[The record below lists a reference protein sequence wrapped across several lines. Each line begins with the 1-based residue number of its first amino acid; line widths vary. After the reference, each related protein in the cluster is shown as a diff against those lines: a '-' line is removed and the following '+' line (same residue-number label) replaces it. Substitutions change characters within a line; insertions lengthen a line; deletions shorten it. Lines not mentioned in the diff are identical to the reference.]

1 VAPRVVAGVAAVQLV
16 DPHGIDGVKPVS
28 LDVEDGA
35 SRYETTQVG
44 QIVGGPDGDVGCD
57 ARPDAGC
64 QPANRPRGD
73 VRPDRARRRGSVIST
88 EAERSA

>member
-1 VAPRVVAGVAAVQLV
+1 MAGVAAVQLV

-28 LDVEDGA
+28 RDVEDGA
-35 SRYETTQVG
+35 GRYETTQVG

-88 EAERSA
+88 EVEGPA